1 MKRWIVTIVVATLIL
16 TIITACNGNE
26 SSHSIPNQPDEAATL
41 TLTTEPSTTPE
52 PITSA
57 AIDTTNPTATT
68 IESAEANPPIEKPD
82 LPTPIPTPMVALT
95 FDDGPSRHTDSILDT
110 LELHDGKATFF
121 VVGNRVETYR
131 TTVERAVNLGNE
143 IANHTQTHPRLTSQT
158 DGEIKNEIQSASNAI
173 ASIIGTSPLIYRPP
187 FGATDERV
195 LNISAELGYG
205 IVKWTIDPLDWRD
218 RDADTIYNR
227 IMSQVEDGSVIV
239 LHDIHLTTAQA
250 MERVIPSLIDK
261 GFQLVTVSELLE
273 RRYGGLAAGSVFGTY
288 CSWRIWDAE

>member
-1 MKRWIVTIVVATLIL
+1 MAIAAATLIL
-16 TIITACNGNE
+16 TITTACSGNE
-26 SSHSIPNQPDEAATL
+26 SSHAIPNQLDEVAT
-41 TLTTEPSTTPE
+41 TTPTTEPSTTSE
-52 PITSA
+52 PITSTT
-57 AIDTTNPTATT
+57 IDTTNPTVAT
-68 IESAEANPPIEKPD
+68 IEPAETNPPIEKSD
-82 LPTPIPTPMVALT
+82 LPAPTPTPMVALT

-110 LELHDGKATFF
+110 LAQHDGKATFF

-131 TTVERAVNLGNE
+131 NTIERAVNLGNE

-158 DGEIKNEIQSASNAI
+158 DSQIKNEIQSASAAI
-173 ASIIGTSPLIYRPP
+173 TSIVGNSPFIYRPP

-195 LNISAELGYG
+195 LNLSAELGYG

-218 RDADTIYNR
+218 RDADIIYNR

-250 MERVIPSLIDK
+250 MERVIPSLVEQ

-273 RRYGGLAAGSVFGTY
+273 HRYGGLAAGNVFGSY
-288 CSWRIWDAE
+288 CSWRIWDVE